1 VKEDTKSNLGD
12 FAFLSFIGG
21 FFFPPL
27 FVVGIFLLLPLAF
40 DKKKMAGAV
49 QSLAK
54 AAQSYDEHAKRI
66 ANDNRL
72 RLISSYLLGPIQ
84 AKLKVAIEVRSI
96 AEQLENDPKLKAI
109 FDSIKLTSP
118 TDSST
123 AYQPLDIDRELAELA
138 SLLPMNAA
146 LASKVLQTQKDCVS
160 ELRRIR
166 ERLQADSV
174 LLQQFRTVK
183 MSNVCEN
190 FDAFK
195 AFGSLGGS
203 ATNQTHSLIREVDAF
218 QNLLATGPQVC
229 VTRDVAADKL
239 TVTPRKGALLPIPEG
254 LVSKVAKNH
263 SGQLKSHPVEL
274 SKATNSHHQL
284 AHVSPRPTPS
294 KQAPLFGQQEK
305 LEPQSGSIDDPMLQ
319 EALDA
324 YEDSRREE
332 REASYELLRKELS
345 AFQAEAAFRAEDWA
359 SRSWQDELGGT
370 VFREARIQPGANEEL
385 LLQLRRNGVKKLYHF
400 TDRQNIQSIIRNGG
414 LYSWDLCETSNL
426 VISRPGGSALSRQL
440 DCRKG
445 LQRYVRL
452 GFARDHPMMYT
463 AIGDG
468 RISDPVVLEI
478 DLDVVR
484 LSDVLYSD
492 RNAVASGANVGP
504 GLDALRGI
512 HFDLIQRGK
521 WRTEEEKGFY
531 QAEVLIRDAVPGY
544 LIRHEGRL
552 IRTRPDF
559 DSDADIPF

>member
-1 VKEDTKSNLGD
+1 MNEDTKATLIG
-12 FAFLSFIGG
+12 FAVFSFIGG
-21 FFFPPL
+21 FAFPPL
-27 FVVGIFLLLPLAF
+27 FAVGLFLLVLPTFKKGEFARRAQAF
-40 DKKKMAGAV
+40 AG
-49 QSLAK
+49 
-54 AAQSYDEHAKRI
+54 AAQSIRDNAKRI
-66 ANDNRL
+66 RDYDRL
-72 RLISSYLLGPIQ
+72 RLISSHLLRPIQ
-84 AKLKVAIEVRSI
+84 AKLNIAIQMGAI
-96 AEQLENDPKLKAI
+96 AEAFKNDPELVHSLETTVFKI
-109 FDSIKLTSP
+109 P
-118 TDSST
+118 TDSSSG
-123 AYQPLDIDRELAELA
+123 YQPPDIDRELAKLA
-138 SLLPMNAA
+138 SLLPMNAE
-146 LASKVLQTQKDCVS
+146 LASKVLQTQKDCAS

-166 ERLQADSV
+166 ERLQADSA
-174 LLQQFRTVK
+174 LLQQFRTLKV
-183 MSNVCEN
+183 SNGCEN

-203 ATNQTHSLIREVDAF
+203 ATNQAHSLVREVDAF
-218 QNLLATGPQVC
+218 QYLLRTGPQVC
-229 VTRDVAADKL
+229 VSRDVATDKP
-239 TVTPRKGALLPIPEG
+239 TVNPRRGAPLPISEK

-263 SGQLKSHPVEL
+263 SGQLKSHPIEL

-284 AHVSPRPTPS
+284 AHVSPRPGPS
-294 KQAPLFGQQEK
+294 KQFPLYGQQQT
-305 LEPQSGSIDDPMLQ
+305 LELQSASIDDPMLQ

-345 AFQAEAAFRAEDWA
+345 AFQAEEAFRAEEWA

-370 VFREARIQPGANEEL
+370 VFHEARIQPGANEEL

-452 GFARDHPMMYT
+452 GFAKDHPMMFT

-492 RNAVASGANVGP
+492 RNAVANGANVGP

-559 DSDADIPF
+559 DSDDDIPF